1 MSSYVKRRNC
11 CVLKK
16 SKKYFESIRQNVN
29 EMLDVI
35 NEFTIKGEF
44 CEFKAG
50 DLTRL
55 EKMREQIGLV
65 IRGWAS
71 HTGRKLASEIQ
82 WDGLDAN
89 NGGSKGINF
98 KAHLHM
104 AGSKLQAQPVAM
116 YELKDVINAPFVE
129 GQISEFKAEYE
140 SNPDILIED
149 ISEFL
154 QAIDKLE
161 NLMKN
166 LSIDNNQ
173 RDPDTE
179 FCCNGNPPPGG
190 KPSC

>member
-1 MSSYVKRRNC
+1 
-11 CVLKK
+11 
-16 SKKYFESIRQNVN
+16 
-29 EMLDVI
+29 
-35 NEFTIKGEF
+35 
-44 CEFKAG
+44 
-50 DLTRL
+50 
-55 EKMREQIGLV
+55 
-65 IRGWAS
+65 
-71 HTGRKLASEIQ
+71 
-82 WDGLDAN
+82 
-89 NGGSKGINF
+89 
-98 KAHLHM
+98 M
-104 AGSKLQAQPVAM
+104 AGSKLQAKPIPM
-116 YELKDVINAPFVE
+116 YSLSDVVSHPFAIGDSDE
-129 GQISEFKAEYE
+129 IYSEYE